1 MAQTEDSPMAAS
13 FITPE
18 LFKFLRQLER
28 NNSREWFAKNKQ
40 RYIDEVRDPLCAFVE
55 AVGPKLRKI
64 HPDVIADSR
73 PNGGSL
79 FRIYRDTRFS
89 KDKTPYKT
97 HAALHF
103 RCGPKDSPVPSFYLG
118 LEPPGSAFV
127 AAGTW
132 HPQTATLQTLR
143 DAIDH
148 DSVGW
153 KKARKVGLDDVDTF
167 KRPPRGFDADHPFIE
182 DLKRKSFTTSVG
194 FTDKQACARD
204 FPDRF
209 ARTCR
214 SFKPLVDFLD
224 SAVR

>member
-1 MAQTEDSPMAAS
+1 MASTEDSPMAAS

-18 LFKFLRQLER
+18 LFKFLSQLQR
-28 NNSREWFAKNKQ
+28 NNNREWFEKNKQ

-55 AVGPKLRKI
+55 VVGPKLRKI
-64 HPDVIADSR
+64 HPDVIADPR

-97 HAALHF
+97 HAALRF
-103 RCGPKDSPVPSFYLG
+103 RFGPKDSPVPGFYLS
-118 LEPPGSAFV
+118 LEPGSAFV
-127 AAGTW
+127 AGGTW
-132 HPQTATLQTLR
+132 HAQTETLQALR
-143 DAIDH
+143 EAIDS
-148 DSVGW
+148 DPAGW
-153 KKARKVGLDDVDTF
+153 KKARRVGLDDVEMF

-209 ARTCR
+209 AKTCR